1 MAQYIPRRKREFDP
15 YRAGTVMPDDLTW
28 SPATAVNTPRPN
40 NLPGADFFGGE
51 PTALQP
57 RGEGLDSVPEG
68 FWAANQPLY
77 TTDDGEPVYMEDVVA
92 IGGVGRLKLISRAA
106 RPIQE
111 AFFKW
116 VNRNKIARQAKGQPP
131 MDAAR
136 RLGTAGTVATTT
148 GAGLGVG
155 NYLADE
161 GLLPNIEHVGG
172 GRLQPSF
179 PSDEQVAADPEV
191 VPEVTDEVVEE
202 VAVED
207 EAVVREPGLPI
218 DTGEDRR
225 WDPGL
230 GRPTHDPNAV
240 DGKSVEEAP
249 PEKRQELERA
259 WGKWTYSPRER
270 RDKFME
276 QLNSIYMKAAWLDAI
291 AAMTGGTSK
300 ASQYIER
307 ASQKLEMMTKF
318 DQEERLYKIW
328 RDVYHDQDG
337 NYDAPASKKEAAE
350 RARRL
355 GASPE
360 ETKKI
365 YGWAEEQAD
374 LVEWWRTSTNKEGYE
389 TTTTHGKKERP
400 PQGAGAKWNMG
411 SPPDRLVAPTAK
423 TPPGYVAWTDG
434 KTTTPVLKGQLGPAG
449 FWPGTAGSTSGT
461 HNERVEAKAAE
472 FLGSDQDDARA
483 IAVYEN
489 YYRSAKDQFG
499 NLAFPDRLGAK
510 QAAIEAVENL
520 KIQLRMKPGTAGGG
534 EAAITPEQRSANA
547 NASDGEIV
555 ARMNALRASG
565 LDGEA
570 VKRKMIEEG
579 YVFD

>member
-28 SPATAVNTPRPN
+28 SGATAVNTPPVAAGPN
-40 NLPGADFFGGE
+40 MNAGPSPVDNREMVSQAAD
-51 PTALQP
+51 
-57 RGEGLDSVPEG
+57 S
-68 FWAANQPLY
+68 PLY
-77 TTDDGEPVYMEDVVA
+77 VTDDGEPVYMQDVIA
-92 IGGVGRLKLISRAA
+92 IGGMARLRAVSKLA

-116 VNRNKIARQAKGQPP
+116 VNRNKIARQAKGKPP

-136 RLGTAGTVATTT
+136 RVGTAGAVATT
-148 GAGLGVG
+148 GAAGVG
-155 NYLADE
+155 VGKYLADE

-179 PSDEQVAADPEV
+179 PSDEQAAAGPEV
-191 VPEVTDEVVEE
+191 VPEVVEE

-291 AAMTGGTSK
+291 AAITGGTSK

-328 RDVYHDQDG
+328 RDVYYDQDG

-355 GASPE
+355 GANPE

-365 YGWAEEQAD
+365 YGWTEEQAD
-374 LVEWWRTSTNKEGYE
+374 LVEWWRPAENEQGYE

-423 TPPGYVAWTDG
+423 TPPGYIAWTDG
-434 KTTTPVLKGQLGPAG
+434 KTTVPVLKGQAGPAG

-472 FLGSDQDDARA
+472 FLRSDQDDARA

-520 KIQLRMKPGTAGGG
+520 KIQLRMQPGTSGGDTSG
-534 EAAITPEQRSANA
+534 PITDEQKAANA
-547 NASDGEIV
+547 NATDGEIV

-565 LDGEA
+565 LEGEA

>member
-1 MAQYIPRRKREFDP
+1 
-15 YRAGTVMPDDLTW
+15 
-28 SPATAVNTPRPN
+28 
-40 NLPGADFFGGE
+40 
-51 PTALQP
+51 
-57 RGEGLDSVPEG
+57 
-68 FWAANQPLY
+68 
-77 TTDDGEPVYMEDVVA
+77 
-92 IGGVGRLKLISRAA
+92 
-106 RPIQE
+106 
-111 AFFKW
+111 
-116 VNRNKIARQAKGQPP
+116 
-131 MDAAR
+131 
-136 RLGTAGTVATTT
+136 
-148 GAGLGVG
+148 
-155 NYLADE
+155 
-161 GLLPNIEHVGG
+161 
-172 GRLQPSF
+172 
-179 PSDEQVAADPEV
+179 
-191 VPEVTDEVVEE
+191 
-202 VAVED
+202 
-207 EAVVREPGLPI
+207 
-218 DTGEDRR
+218 
-225 WDPGL
+225 L

-249 PEKRQELERA
+249 PEKREELERA

-291 AAMTGGTSK
+291 AAITGGTSK

-328 RDVYHDQDG
+328 RDVYYDQDG

-360 ETKKI
+360 ETNKI

-374 LVEWWRTSTNKEGYE
+374 LVEWWRPAENEQGYE

-400 PQGAGAKWNMG
+400 PQGAGARWNMG

-423 TPPGYVAWTDG
+423 TPPGYIAWTDG
-434 KTTTPVLKGQLGPAG
+434 KTTVPVLKGQAGPAG

-461 HNERVEAKAAE
+461 HNERVEAKATE
-472 FLGSDQDDARA
+472 FLESDQDDARA

-520 KIQLRMKPGTAGGG
+520 KIQLEMQPGTAGGG
-534 EAAITPEQRSANA
+534 DLKKYTSKEEVEADVRAANPKPSHVSQDEYEVRIAAQVNAIWREQQQQ
-547 NASDGEIV
+547 
-555 ARMNALRASG
+555 
-565 LDGEA
+565 
-570 VKRKMIEEG
+570 
-579 YVFD
+579 

>member
-1 MAQYIPRRKREFDP
+1 
-15 YRAGTVMPDDLTW
+15 MPDDLTW

-116 VNRNKIARQAKGQPP
+116 VNRNKIARQAKGKPP

-136 RLGTAGTVATTT
+136 RVGTAGAVATT
-148 GAGLGVG
+148 GAAGVG
-155 NYLADE
+155 VGQYLADE
-161 GLLPNIEHVGG
+161 GLLPRLESVGEG
-172 GRLQPSF
+172 GRTQWTF
-179 PSDEQVAADPEV
+179 PRDEQEAAGPEV
-191 VPEVTDEVVEE
+191 VPEVTDGVVDE

-328 RDVYHDQDG
+328 RDVYYDQDG

-400 PQGAGAKWNMG
+400 PQGAGARWNMG

-510 QAAIEAVENL
+510 QAAIEAV
-520 KIQLRMKPGTAGGG
+520 
-534 EAAITPEQRSANA
+534 
-547 NASDGEIV
+547 
-555 ARMNALRASG
+555 
-565 LDGEA
+565 
-570 VKRKMIEEG
+570 
-579 YVFD
+579 

>member
-15 YRAGTVMPDDLTW
+15 YNAAFMSGNVMAPDPTW
-28 SPATAVNTPRPN
+28 SPATAVNTPAAVAAGPN
-40 NLPGADFFGGE
+40 MNAGPSLRDKREMVSAD
-51 PTALQP
+51 
-57 RGEGLDSVPEG
+57 S
-68 FWAANQPLY
+68 PLY
-77 TTDDGEPVYMEDVVA
+77 VTDDGQPVYLQDVIA
-92 IGGVGRLKLISRAA
+92 IGGMGRLKLISRAA

-116 VNRNKIARQAKGQPP
+116 VNRNKIARQAKGKPP
-131 MDAAR
+131 MDATR
-136 RLGTAGTVATTT
+136 RIATAGGAATAV

-155 NYLADE
+155 KYLAE
-161 GLLPNIEHVGG
+161 QGLLPRLENVGG
-172 GRLQPSF
+172 GRAQWTF
-179 PSDEQVAADPEV
+179 PSDEQAAAGPEV
-191 VPEVTDEVVEE
+191 VPEVTDEVV
-202 VAVED
+202 VDDAVVED
-207 EAVVREPGLPI
+207 ESVVREPGLPI
-218 DTGEDRR
+218 DTGQR

-249 PEKRQELERA
+249 PEKREELERA

-291 AAMTGGTSK
+291 AAITGGTSK

-328 RDVYHDQDG
+328 RDVYYDQDG

-360 ETKKI
+360 ETNKI

-374 LVEWWRTSTNKEGYE
+374 LVEWWRPAENEQGYE

-400 PQGAGAKWNMG
+400 PQGAGARWNMG

-423 TPPGYVAWTDG
+423 TPPGYIAWTDG
-434 KTTTPVLKGQLGPAG
+434 KTTVPVLKGQAGPAG

-461 HNERVEAKAAE
+461 HNERVEAKATE
-472 FLGSDQDDARA
+472 FLESDQDDARA

-520 KIQLRMKPGTAGGG
+520 KIQLGMQPGTSSGGTSG
-534 EAAITPEQRSANA
+534 PITEEQKAANA
-547 NASDGEIV
+547 NASDEEKI
-555 ARMNALRASG
+555 AKMTALRASG
-565 LDGEA
+565 LEGEA

>member
-1 MAQYIPRRKREFDP
+1 L
-15 YRAGTVMPDDLTW
+15 RAV
-28 SPATAVNTPRPN
+28 S
-40 NLPGADFFGGE
+40 
-51 PTALQP
+51 
-57 RGEGLDSVPEG
+57 
-68 FWAANQPLY
+68 
-77 TTDDGEPVYMEDVVA
+77 
-92 IGGVGRLKLISRAA
+92 KLA

-116 VNRNKIARQAKGQPP
+116 VNRNKIARQAKGKPP

-136 RLGTAGTVATTT
+136 RVGTAGAVATT
-148 GAGLGVG
+148 GAAGVG
-155 NYLADE
+155 VGKYLADE
-161 GLLPNIEHVGG
+161 GLLPRIEHVGG

-179 PSDEQVAADPEV
+179 PSDEQAAAGPEV
-191 VPEVTDEVVEE
+191 VPEV
-202 VAVED
+202 
-207 EAVVREPGLPI
+207 
-218 DTGEDRR
+218 
-225 WDPGL
+225 
-230 GRPTHDPNAV
+230 
-240 DGKSVEEAP
+240 S
-249 PEKRQELERA
+249 
-259 WGKWTYSPRER
+259 
-270 RDKFME
+270 
-276 QLNSIYMKAAWLDAI
+276 
-291 AAMTGGTSK
+291 SK

-328 RDVYHDQDG
+328 RDVYYDQDG

-360 ETKKI
+360 ETQKI
-365 YGWAEEQAD
+365 YGWAEEQDD
-374 LVEWWRTSTNKEGYE
+374 LVEWWRTATNEQGYE

-400 PQGAGAKWNMG
+400 PQGAGARWNMG

-520 KIQLRMKPGTAGGG
+520 KIQLRMQPGTAAGGG
-534 EAAITPEQRSANA
+534 DLKKYTSKKEVEADVRAANPKPSHVSQDEYEVRIAAQVNAVWREQQQQ
-547 NASDGEIV
+547 
-555 ARMNALRASG
+555 
-565 LDGEA
+565 
-570 VKRKMIEEG
+570 
-579 YVFD
+579 

>member
-1 MAQYIPRRKREFDP
+1 MAHYIPRRKREFDP
-15 YRAGTVMPDDLTW
+15 YNAAFMSGNVMAPDPTW
-28 SPATAVNTPRPN
+28 SPATAVNTPAAVAAGPN
-40 NLPGADFFGGE
+40 MNTGPSLRDKREMVSQAADS
-51 PTALQP
+51 PIY
-57 RGEGLDSVPEG
+57 V
-68 FWAANQPLY
+68 
-77 TTDDGEPVYMEDVVA
+77 TDDGEPVYMQDVIA
-92 IGGVGRLKLISRAA
+92 IGGMGRLRAVSRLA

-116 VNRNKIARQAKGQPP
+116 VNRNKIARQAKGKPP
-131 MDAAR
+131 MDATR
-136 RLGTAGTVATTT
+136 RIATAGGAATAV

-155 NYLADE
+155 KYLAE
-161 GLLPNIEHVGG
+161 QGLLPQFEHVGG
-172 GRLQPSF
+172 GRVQPSF
-179 PSDEQVAADPEV
+179 PSDEQAAAGPEV
-191 VPEVTDEVVEE
+191 VPEVTDEVVDE

-207 EAVVREPGLPI
+207 EVVVREPGLPI
-218 DTGEDRR
+218 DTGQR

-230 GRPTHDPNAV
+230 GAPTHDPNAV

-249 PEKRQELERA
+249 PEKREELERA

-291 AAMTGGTSK
+291 AAITGGTSK

-328 RDVYHDQDG
+328 RDVYYDQDG

-360 ETKKI
+360 ETNKI

-374 LVEWWRTSTNKEGYE
+374 LVEWWRPAENEQGYE

-400 PQGAGAKWNMG
+400 PQGAGARWNMG

-423 TPPGYVAWTDG
+423 TPPGYIAWTDG
-434 KTTTPVLKGQLGPAG
+434 KTTVPVLKGQAGPAG

-472 FLGSDQDDARA
+472 FLRSDQDDARA

-520 KIQLRMKPGTAGGG
+520 KIQLRMQPGTSGGDTSG
-534 EAAITPEQRSANA
+534 PITDEQKAANA
-547 NASDGEIV
+547 NASRDQVIARRKQLQAENPGKSTDEIV
-555 ARMNALRASG
+555 IMLIN
-565 LDGEA
+565 
-570 VKRKMIEEG
+570 EG
-579 YVFD
+579 YNLE

>member
-15 YRAGTVMPDDLTW
+15 YNAAFMSGNVMPDDPTW
-28 SPATAVNTPRPN
+28 SPATAVNTPPAVAAGPN
-40 NLPGADFFGGE
+40 MNAGPSLRDKREMVSAD
-51 PTALQP
+51 
-57 RGEGLDSVPEG
+57 S
-68 FWAANQPLY
+68 PLY
-77 TTDDGEPVYMEDVVA
+77 VTDDGQPVYLQDVIA
-92 IGGVGRLKLISRAA
+92 IGGMGRLKLISRAA

-116 VNRNKIARQAKGQPP
+116 VNRNKIARQAKGKPP
-131 MDAAR
+131 MDATR
-136 RLGTAGTVATTT
+136 RIATAGGAATAV

-155 NYLADE
+155 KYLAE
-161 GLLPNIEHVGG
+161 QGLLPQFEHVGG
-172 GRLQPSF
+172 GRVQPSF
-179 PSDEQVAADPEV
+179 PRDEQAAAGPEV
-191 VPEVTDEVVEE
+191 VPEVTDEVV
-202 VAVED
+202 VDDAVVED
-207 EAVVREPGLPI
+207 ESVVREPGLPI
-218 DTGEDRR
+218 DTGQR

-249 PEKRQELERA
+249 PEKREELERA

-291 AAMTGGTSK
+291 AAITGGTSK

-328 RDVYHDQDG
+328 RDVYYDQDG

-360 ETKKI
+360 ETNKI

-374 LVEWWRTSTNKEGYE
+374 LVEWWRPAENEQGYE

-400 PQGAGAKWNMG
+400 PQGAGARWNMG

-423 TPPGYVAWTDG
+423 TPPGYIAWTDG
-434 KTTTPVLKGQLGPAG
+434 KTTVPVLKGQAGPAG

-461 HNERVEAKAAE
+461 HNERVEAKATE
-472 FLGSDQDDARA
+472 FLESDQDDARA

-520 KIQLRMKPGTAGGG
+520 KIQLRMQPGTSSGGTSG
-534 EAAITPEQRSANA
+534 PITEEQKAANA
-547 NASDGEIV
+547 NASDEEKI
-555 ARMNALRASG
+555 AKMTALRASG
-565 LDGEA
+565 LEGEA

>member
-15 YRAGTVMPDDLTW
+15 YNAAFMSGNVMPDDPTW

-40 NLPGADFFGGE
+40 NLPGTDFFGGE
-51 PTALQP
+51 PTAPQP
-57 RGEGLDSVPEG
+57 TSREMVVEASK
-68 FWAANQPLY
+68 QPLY
-77 TTDDGEPVYMEDVVA
+77 TDPETGESIYIEDVIA
-92 IGGVGRLKLISRAA
+92 IGGVARLRAISRAPRA
-106 RPIQE
+106 IQR

-116 VNRNKIARQAKGQPP
+116 VNRNKIARQAKGKPP
-131 MDAAR
+131 MDATR
-136 RLGTAGTVATTT
+136 RIATAGGAATAV

-155 NYLADE
+155 KYLAE
-161 GLLPNIEHVGG
+161 QGLLPRLESVGG
-172 GRLQPSF
+172 GRAQWTF
-179 PSDEQVAADPEV
+179 PSDEQAAAGPEV
-191 VPEVTDEVVEE
+191 VPEVTDEVV
-202 VAVED
+202 VDD
-207 EAVVREPGLPI
+207 EAVVRESGLPI
-218 DTGEDRR
+218 DTGEGRR

-249 PEKRQELERA
+249 PEKREELERA

-291 AAMTGGTSK
+291 AAITGGTSK

-318 DQEERLYKIW
+318 DQEERLYNIW
-328 RDVYHDQDG
+328 RDVYYDQDG

-360 ETKKI
+360 ETNKI

-374 LVEWWRTSTNKEGYE
+374 LVEWWRPAENEQGYE

-400 PQGAGAKWNMG
+400 PQGAGARWNMG

-423 TPPGYVAWTDG
+423 TPPGYIAWTDG
-434 KTTTPVLKGQLGPAG
+434 KTTVPVLKGQAGPAG

-461 HNERVEAKAAE
+461 HNERVEAKATE
-472 FLGSDQDDARA
+472 FLESDQDDARA

-520 KIQLRMKPGTAGGG
+520 KIQLEMQPGTAGGG
-534 EAAITPEQRSANA
+534 DLKKYTSKEEVEADVRAANPKPSHVSQDEYEVRIAAQVNAIWREQQQQ
-547 NASDGEIV
+547 
-555 ARMNALRASG
+555 
-565 LDGEA
+565 
-570 VKRKMIEEG
+570 
-579 YVFD
+579 